1 MGTIKIIMYIL
12 IIIAILYAVWLVVSS
27 YKRTKAFFEKK
38 IPPLTNFH
46 THTTYCDGECS
57 AQEML
62 EAAIAQNMEAIGF
75 SVHSHLDSEPDW
87 TIDKN
92 EMQLYVGELSNM
104 QGDYEPKIRVLIGIE
119 QDYWSREE
127 DCDIEGIEYKIG
139 SVHSLIEEDTTWSSV
154 DYKPENTAT
163 CRDKYFDGDIY
174 KMVERYFELVGDI
187 YERTHCNI
195 VGHFDLIAK
204 SRFGTAKAKGEKLEP
219 GWALDKNGNPTT
231 DPDEGIQGF
240 VLPMAGFK
248 GYGIAMMI
256 DIMSGFLSGAGYLN
270 TVGKFYSQTGNC
282 MNVGHMIT
290 AFNPE
295 LIYDGNYLSDA
306 DGYIEKLK
314 ASKSVGDK
322 EIVIPGDDR
331 KKNRESAVLN
341 GIALTDDV
349 VEKLEHLFGEKLQK
363 KVREII

>member
-195 VGHFDLIAK
+195 VGHFDLITKFNNLPNNEYNLFIDVNDERYINAEQ
-204 SRFGTAKAKGEKLEP
+204 KALEKLSKAPVIFEINTGGMSRGYTTAP
-219 GWALDKNGNPTT
+219 YPSERVLQYLSEHKIPVIFASDAHTT
-231 DPDEGIQGF
+231 DTLLYGRDE
-240 VLPMAGFK
+240 VL
-248 GYGIAMMI
+248 
-256 DIMSGFLSGAGYLN
+256 
-270 TVGKFYSQTGNC
+270 
-282 MNVGHMIT
+282 
-290 AFNPE
+290 
-295 LIYDGNYLSDA
+295 
-306 DGYIEKLK
+306 KL
-314 ASKSVGDK
+314 
-322 EIVIPGDDR
+322 
-331 KKNRESAVLN
+331 
-341 GIALTDDV
+341 
-349 VEKLEHLFGEKLQK
+349 VEKYNLEF
-363 KVREII
+363 VNYPI

>member
-12 IIIAILYAVWLVVSS
+12 IIVAILYAVWLVVSS

-195 VGHFDLIAK
+195 VGHFDLITKFNNLPNNEYNLFIDVNDERYINAEQ
-204 SRFGTAKAKGEKLEP
+204 KALEKLSKAPVIFEINTGGMSRGYTTAP
-219 GWALDKNGNPTT
+219 YPSERVLQYLGEHKIPVIFASDAHTT
-231 DPDEGIQGF
+231 DTLLYGRDE
-240 VLPMAGFK
+240 VL
-248 GYGIAMMI
+248 
-256 DIMSGFLSGAGYLN
+256 
-270 TVGKFYSQTGNC
+270 
-282 MNVGHMIT
+282 
-290 AFNPE
+290 
-295 LIYDGNYLSDA
+295 
-306 DGYIEKLK
+306 KL
-314 ASKSVGDK
+314 
-322 EIVIPGDDR
+322 
-331 KKNRESAVLN
+331 
-341 GIALTDDV
+341 
-349 VEKLEHLFGEKLQK
+349 VEKYNLEL
-363 KVREII
+363 VNYPI

>member
-12 IIIAILYAVWLVVSS
+12 IIVAILYAVWLVVSS

-195 VGHFDLIAK
+195 VGHFDLITKFNNLPNNEYNLFIDVNDERYINAEQ
-204 SRFGTAKAKGEKLEP
+204 KALEKLSKAPVIFEINTGGMSRGYTTTP
-219 GWALDKNGNPTT
+219 YPSERVLQYLGEHKIPVIFASDAHTT
-231 DPDEGIQGF
+231 DTLLYGRDE
-240 VLPMAGFK
+240 VL
-248 GYGIAMMI
+248 
-256 DIMSGFLSGAGYLN
+256 
-270 TVGKFYSQTGNC
+270 
-282 MNVGHMIT
+282 
-290 AFNPE
+290 
-295 LIYDGNYLSDA
+295 
-306 DGYIEKLK
+306 KL
-314 ASKSVGDK
+314 
-322 EIVIPGDDR
+322 
-331 KKNRESAVLN
+331 
-341 GIALTDDV
+341 
-349 VEKLEHLFGEKLQK
+349 VEKYNLEL
-363 KVREII
+363 VNYPI

>member
-1 MGTIKIIMYIL
+1 MGTIKIVMYIL

-87 TIDKN
+87 TIAKN

-119 QDYWSREE
+119 QDYWSKAE

-154 DYKPENTAT
+154 DYKPEHTAA
-163 CRDKYFDGDIY
+163 CRDKYFGGDNY

-195 VGHFDLIAK
+195 VGHFDLITK
-204 SRFGTAKAKGEKLEP
+204 FNNLPNNEYNLFIDVNDERYIKAEQKALEKLSTAPVIFEINTGGMSRGYTTAP
-219 GWALDKNGNPTT
+219 YPSERVLKYLGEHKIPVIFSSDAHTT
-231 DPDEGIQGF
+231 DALLFGRDE
-240 VLPMAGFK
+240 VL
-248 GYGIAMMI
+248 
-256 DIMSGFLSGAGYLN
+256 
-270 TVGKFYSQTGNC
+270 
-282 MNVGHMIT
+282 
-290 AFNPE
+290 
-295 LIYDGNYLSDA
+295 
-306 DGYIEKLK
+306 KL
-314 ASKSVGDK
+314 
-322 EIVIPGDDR
+322 
-331 KKNRESAVLN
+331 
-341 GIALTDDV
+341 
-349 VEKLEHLFGEKLQK
+349 VEKYDLEL
-363 KVREII
+363 VNYPI

>member
-195 VGHFDLIAK
+195 VGHFDLITKFNNLPNNEYNLFIDVNDERYINAEQ
-204 SRFGTAKAKGEKLEP
+204 KALEKLSKAPVIFEINT
-219 GWALDKNGNPTT
+219 GGMSRGYTT
-231 DPDEGIQGF
+231 APYPSER
-240 VLPMAGFK
+240 VLQ
-248 GYGIAMMI
+248 
-256 DIMSGFLSGAGYLN
+256 YL
-270 TVGKFYSQTGNC
+270 GKQKIPVIYS
-282 MNVGHMIT
+282 
-290 AFNPE
+290 
-295 LIYDGNYLSDA
+295 SDA
-306 DGYIEKLK
+306 HSIDTLLFGREEVLKL
-314 ASKSVGDK
+314 
-322 EIVIPGDDR
+322 
-331 KKNRESAVLN
+331 
-341 GIALTDDV
+341 
-349 VEKLEHLFGEKLQK
+349 VEKYDLEL
-363 KVREII
+363 VNYPI

>member
-12 IIIAILYAVWLVVSS
+12 IIVAILYVVWLVVSS

-195 VGHFDLIAK
+195 VGHFDLITKFNNLPNNEYNLFIDVNDERYINAEQ
-204 SRFGTAKAKGEKLEP
+204 KALEKLSKAPVIFEINTGGMSRGYTTAP
-219 GWALDKNGNPTT
+219 YPSERVLQYLGEHKIPVIFASDAHTT
-231 DPDEGIQGF
+231 DTLLYGRDE
-240 VLPMAGFK
+240 VL
-248 GYGIAMMI
+248 
-256 DIMSGFLSGAGYLN
+256 
-270 TVGKFYSQTGNC
+270 
-282 MNVGHMIT
+282 
-290 AFNPE
+290 
-295 LIYDGNYLSDA
+295 
-306 DGYIEKLK
+306 KL
-314 ASKSVGDK
+314 
-322 EIVIPGDDR
+322 
-331 KKNRESAVLN
+331 
-341 GIALTDDV
+341 
-349 VEKLEHLFGEKLQK
+349 VEKYNLEL
-363 KVREII
+363 VNYPI

>member
-87 TIDKN
+87 TIDKK

-119 QDYWSREE
+119 QDYWSKPE

-195 VGHFDLIAK
+195 VGHFDLITKFNNLPNNEYNLFIDVNDERYINAEQ
-204 SRFGTAKAKGEKLEP
+204 KALEKLSKAPVIFEINTGGMSRGYTTAP
-219 GWALDKNGNPTT
+219 YPSERVLQYLGEHKIPVIFASDAHTT
-231 DPDEGIQGF
+231 DTLLYGRDE
-240 VLPMAGFK
+240 VL
-248 GYGIAMMI
+248 
-256 DIMSGFLSGAGYLN
+256 
-270 TVGKFYSQTGNC
+270 
-282 MNVGHMIT
+282 
-290 AFNPE
+290 
-295 LIYDGNYLSDA
+295 
-306 DGYIEKLK
+306 KL
-314 ASKSVGDK
+314 
-322 EIVIPGDDR
+322 
-331 KKNRESAVLN
+331 
-341 GIALTDDV
+341 
-349 VEKLEHLFGEKLQK
+349 VEKYNLEL
-363 KVREII
+363 VNYPI

>member
-87 TIDKN
+87 TIDKK

-195 VGHFDLIAK
+195 VGHFDLITKFNNLPNNEYNLFIDVNDERYINAEQ
-204 SRFGTAKAKGEKLEP
+204 KALEKLSKAPVIFEINTGGMSRGYTTAP
-219 GWALDKNGNPTT
+219 YPSERVLQYLGEHKIPVIFASDAHTT
-231 DPDEGIQGF
+231 DTLLYGRDE
-240 VLPMAGFK
+240 VL
-248 GYGIAMMI
+248 
-256 DIMSGFLSGAGYLN
+256 
-270 TVGKFYSQTGNC
+270 
-282 MNVGHMIT
+282 
-290 AFNPE
+290 
-295 LIYDGNYLSDA
+295 
-306 DGYIEKLK
+306 KL
-314 ASKSVGDK
+314 
-322 EIVIPGDDR
+322 
-331 KKNRESAVLN
+331 
-341 GIALTDDV
+341 
-349 VEKLEHLFGEKLQK
+349 VEKYNLEL
-363 KVREII
+363 VNYPI

>member
-1 MGTIKIIMYIL
+1 MDTIKIIMYIL
-12 IIIAILYAVWLVVSS
+12 IVVAILYAVWLVVSS
-27 YKRTKAFFEKK
+27 YKRTKVFFEKK
-38 IPPLTNFH
+38 NPPLTNFH

-119 QDYWSREE
+119 QDYWSMPE
-127 DCDIEGIEYKIG
+127 DCDIEGIKYKIG
-139 SVHSLIEEDTTWSSV
+139 SVHSLVEEDTTWSSV

-195 VGHFDLIAK
+195 VGHFDLITKFNNLPNNEYDLFIDVNDERYINAEK
-204 SRFGTAKAKGEKLEP
+204 KALEKLSKAPVIFEINTGGMSRGYTTAP
-219 GWALDKNGNPTT
+219 YPSERVLQYLGEHKIPVIFSSDAHTT
-231 DPDEGIQGF
+231 DTLLYGRDE
-240 VLPMAGFK
+240 VL
-248 GYGIAMMI
+248 
-256 DIMSGFLSGAGYLN
+256 
-270 TVGKFYSQTGNC
+270 
-282 MNVGHMIT
+282 
-290 AFNPE
+290 
-295 LIYDGNYLSDA
+295 
-306 DGYIEKLK
+306 KL
-314 ASKSVGDK
+314 
-322 EIVIPGDDR
+322 
-331 KKNRESAVLN
+331 
-341 GIALTDDV
+341 
-349 VEKLEHLFGEKLQK
+349 VEKYDLEL
-363 KVREII
+363 VNYPI

>member
-1 MGTIKIIMYIL
+1 MYIL
-12 IIIAILYAVWLVVSS
+12 IIVAILYAVWLVVSS

-195 VGHFDLIAK
+195 VGHFDLITKFNNLPNNEYNLFIDVNDERYINAEQ
-204 SRFGTAKAKGEKLEP
+204 KALEKLSKAPVIFEINTGGMSRGYTTAP
-219 GWALDKNGNPTT
+219 YPSERVLQYLGEHKIPVIFASDAHTT
-231 DPDEGIQGF
+231 DTLLYGRDE
-240 VLPMAGFK
+240 VL
-248 GYGIAMMI
+248 
-256 DIMSGFLSGAGYLN
+256 
-270 TVGKFYSQTGNC
+270 
-282 MNVGHMIT
+282 
-290 AFNPE
+290 
-295 LIYDGNYLSDA
+295 
-306 DGYIEKLK
+306 KL
-314 ASKSVGDK
+314 
-322 EIVIPGDDR
+322 
-331 KKNRESAVLN
+331 
-341 GIALTDDV
+341 
-349 VEKLEHLFGEKLQK
+349 VEKYNLEL
-363 KVREII
+363 VNYPI

>member
-12 IIIAILYAVWLVVSS
+12 IIVAILYVVWLVVSS
-27 YKRTKAFFEKK
+27 YKRTKAFFEKR

-195 VGHFDLIAK
+195 VGHFDLITKFNNLPNNEYNLFIDVNDERYINAEQ
-204 SRFGTAKAKGEKLEP
+204 KALEKLSKAPVIFEINTGGMSRGYTTAP
-219 GWALDKNGNPTT
+219 YPSERVLQYLGEHKIPVIFASDAHTT
-231 DPDEGIQGF
+231 DTLLYGRDE
-240 VLPMAGFK
+240 VL
-248 GYGIAMMI
+248 
-256 DIMSGFLSGAGYLN
+256 
-270 TVGKFYSQTGNC
+270 
-282 MNVGHMIT
+282 
-290 AFNPE
+290 
-295 LIYDGNYLSDA
+295 
-306 DGYIEKLK
+306 KL
-314 ASKSVGDK
+314 
-322 EIVIPGDDR
+322 
-331 KKNRESAVLN
+331 
-341 GIALTDDV
+341 
-349 VEKLEHLFGEKLQK
+349 VEKYNLEL
-363 KVREII
+363 VNYPI

>member
-38 IPPLTNFH
+38 IPLLTNFH

-195 VGHFDLIAK
+195 VGHFDLITKFNNLPNNEYNLFIDVNDERYINAEQ
-204 SRFGTAKAKGEKLEP
+204 KALEKLSKAPVIFEINT
-219 GWALDKNGNPTT
+219 GGMSRGYTT
-231 DPDEGIQGF
+231 APYPSER
-240 VLPMAGFK
+240 VLQ
-248 GYGIAMMI
+248 
-256 DIMSGFLSGAGYLN
+256 YLGEHKIP
-270 TVGKFYSQTGNC
+270 VIF
-282 MNVGHMIT
+282 
-290 AFNPE
+290 A
-295 LIYDGNYLSDA
+295 SDA
-306 DGYIEKLK
+306 HITDTLLYGRDEVLKL
-314 ASKSVGDK
+314 
-322 EIVIPGDDR
+322 
-331 KKNRESAVLN
+331 
-341 GIALTDDV
+341 
-349 VEKLEHLFGEKLQK
+349 VEKYNLEL
-363 KVREII
+363 VNYPI

>member
-12 IIIAILYAVWLVVSS
+12 IIVAILYAVWLVVSS

-87 TIDKN
+87 TIDKK

-195 VGHFDLIAK
+195 VGHFDLITKFNNLPNNEYNLFIDVNDERYINAEQ
-204 SRFGTAKAKGEKLEP
+204 KALEKLSKAPVIFEINTGGMSRGYTTAP
-219 GWALDKNGNPTT
+219 YPSERVLQYLGEHKIPVIFASDAHTT
-231 DPDEGIQGF
+231 DTLLYGRDE
-240 VLPMAGFK
+240 VL
-248 GYGIAMMI
+248 
-256 DIMSGFLSGAGYLN
+256 
-270 TVGKFYSQTGNC
+270 
-282 MNVGHMIT
+282 
-290 AFNPE
+290 
-295 LIYDGNYLSDA
+295 
-306 DGYIEKLK
+306 KL
-314 ASKSVGDK
+314 
-322 EIVIPGDDR
+322 
-331 KKNRESAVLN
+331 
-341 GIALTDDV
+341 
-349 VEKLEHLFGEKLQK
+349 VEKYNLEL
-363 KVREII
+363 VNYPI

>member
-195 VGHFDLIAK
+195 VGHFDLITKFNNLPNNEYNLFIDVNDERYINAEQ
-204 SRFGTAKAKGEKLEP
+204 KALEKLSKAPVIFEINTGGMSRGYTTAP
-219 GWALDKNGNPTT
+219 YPSERVLQYLGEHKIPVIFASDAHTT
-231 DPDEGIQGF
+231 DTLLYGRDE
-240 VLPMAGFK
+240 VL
-248 GYGIAMMI
+248 
-256 DIMSGFLSGAGYLN
+256 
-270 TVGKFYSQTGNC
+270 
-282 MNVGHMIT
+282 
-290 AFNPE
+290 
-295 LIYDGNYLSDA
+295 
-306 DGYIEKLK
+306 KL
-314 ASKSVGDK
+314 
-322 EIVIPGDDR
+322 
-331 KKNRESAVLN
+331 
-341 GIALTDDV
+341 
-349 VEKLEHLFGEKLQK
+349 VEKYNLEL
-363 KVREII
+363 VNYPI